1 MSNPHINTFI
11 QNAKQ
16 ASAGVAL
23 LDNDATLND
32 YLRTLIDS
40 EKPNSLAVAG
50 FEDNGLIG
58 GILNGNNGVMVYS
71 KPFRSK
77 FHTVDIGIT
86 PAQFGIAETG
96 SVVIRS
102 DSEDV
107 RMTSMLSNTHVVVL
121 KSTNIVATKADMA
134 ETMRQWFKERNCYT
148 AFITGPSRTAD
159 IERILT
165 LGAHGPLRLQIL
177 LVN

>member
-1 MSNPHINTFI
+1 MSNFLINTFA
-11 QNAKQ
+11 QNAKL
-16 ASAGVAL
+16 ASAGVMI
-23 LDNDATLND
+23 LDNDAMLND

-40 EKPNSLAVAG
+40 EKPNTLAVAG
-50 FEDNGLIG
+50 FEDNGFIG
-58 GILNGNNGVMVYS
+58 EIINGNNGVKVYS

-77 FHTVDIGIT
+77 FDTVDIGIT

-107 RMTSMLSNTHVVVL
+107 RMASMLSNTHVVVL
-121 KSTNIVATKADMA
+121 KSTNIVATKAEMA
-134 ETMRQWFKERNCYT
+134 ETLRQWFKERNSYT